1 MKKILLIDDDKV
13 FLKTVSDSLSTKDYK
28 VIVAKDGE
36 EGFQI
41 IKEEKPDL
49 ILLDILMPN
58 IGGMDFLKLIKED
71 QKLNKIPVLIVSNF
85 TSMYYIEE
93 KKKIE
98 KFCFFIFLKK
108 KKKKKKREGGGKN
121 FFFGGGGVMSGVGK
135 GIA

>member
-71 QKLNKIPVLIVSNF
+71 QKINKIPVLIVSNF

-93 KKKIE
+93 EINLGARVYIIKSNESLKTITDTIE
-98 KFCFFIFLKK
+98 SILKK
-108 KKKKKKREGGGKN
+108 TMRTGILFN
-121 FFFGGGGVMSGVGK
+121 F
-135 GIA
+135 

>member
-93 KKKIE
+93 GIKLGARGYIIKSNESLKTITDTIE
-98 KFCFFIFLKK
+98 SILEKTNSETWL
-108 KKKKKKREGGGKN
+108 RD
-121 FFFGGGGVMSGVGK
+121 
-135 GIA
+135 